1 MTKTIKPSYSYLKE
15 LTKLREKVRQSM
27 LGQDPQT
34 QAELRFVES
43 KVVEKMKEV
52 KQALAMKV

>member
-1 MTKTIKPSYSYLKE
+1 MTETIKPSYEYLKK
-15 LTKLREKVRQSM
+15 LTKLREQVRQSM

-43 KVVEKMKEV
+43 RVVEKMKEV
-52 KQALAMKV
+52 QQALTLKV

>member
-1 MTKTIKPSYSYLKE
+1 VTKTIKPSYEYLKK
-15 LTKLREKVRQSM
+15 LTKLREQVRQSM

-43 KVVEKMKEV
+43 RVVEKMKEV
-52 KQALAMKV
+52 QQALTLKV